1 MTIITDQKI
10 EINSNFEEHV
20 KAAAVLIEGKKI
32 NINYKNWKADK
43 IPSQVY
49 RIPYEFCRFR
59 LENGRISID
68 VSSEEATK
76 SILKA
81 DNPDHQIIIASYL
94 KRNSKNETLKGLLQ
108 KDGQTDPAV
117 ITADGFLINGNRRRL
132 ILEELYNKKF
142 EDRFKTIE
150 VVILPGSK
158 SPERPSLEDIAMLEY
173 REQVQSDGK
182 SEYSDMAKALTIRN
196 NIRNGLPL
204 IKMMKDNP
212 QYSSLSE
219 RAFEADR
226 KKLER
231 DTVGVLK
238 EVDEYL
244 KAHKTIGNYRMVESK
259 WDSFRELN
267 QKVLSKLDDA
277 NYLSKHNI
285 EEDQIGE
292 VVEAC
297 HTIMKLKNPKI
308 INKDRHTGF
317 IRQINNWISN
327 AKEEFLELS
336 EIPEI
341 GDHITDPKE
350 REREWEI
357 ERSELAENIVKKV
370 NALSLKKKDQD
381 GPIKKLEA
389 ILSMLDHKFLED
401 EKIHK
406 MLIDELDTAIRLTN
420 SIQTENKKLQQT
432 FYDLKENKS
441 PKALKKFFEKR

>member
-1 MTIITDQKI
+1 MTIITDHKI
-10 EINSNFEEHV
+10 EINSNFEENV
-20 KAAAVLIEGKKI
+20 KNYAVPIEGKKI
-32 NINYKNWKADK
+32 TIKYRNWKADK
-43 IPSQVY
+43 ISSQVY
-49 RIPYEFCRFR
+49 KIPYEFCRFR

-76 SILKA
+76 TILKA
-81 DNPDHQIIIASYL
+81 DNPEHQKLIASYL
-94 KRNSKNETLKGLLQ
+94 KRNSKNETLKGLLA
-108 KDGQTDPAV
+108 KDGQTDPAI

-132 ILEELYNKKF
+132 TIEELYKETF

-150 VVILPGSK
+150 IVILPGSK
-158 SPERPSLEDIAMLEY
+158 DPERPSLEDIAMLEY

-182 SEYSDMAKALTIRN
+182 SEYSDMAKALTIRK
-196 NIRNGLPL
+196 NIRDGLPL
-204 IKMMKDNP
+204 VKMMKDNP
-212 QYSSLSE
+212 QYSNLSD
-219 RAFEADR
+219 RAFEVDR
-226 KKLER
+226 KNLER

-238 EVDEYL
+238 EVDSFL
-244 KAHKTIGNYRMVESK
+244 KAHKMSGNYKMVETK
-259 WDSFRELN
+259 WDSFREIN
-267 QKVLSKLDDA
+267 QKVLSRLKDES
-277 NYLSKHNI
+277 YLSKHHI

-317 IRQINNWISN
+317 IRQINNWILN
-327 AKEEFLELS
+327 AKDEFLELS

-350 REREWEI
+350 REKEWEI
-357 ERSELAENIVKKV
+357 ERSEQAENIVKKV
-370 NALSLKKKDQD
+370 NALSLKKKDQE

-401 EKIHK
+401 EKINN
-406 MLIDELDTAIRLTN
+406 MPIDELDTAIRLTN
-420 SIQTENKKLQQT
+420 SIQTENKNLQQT

-441 PKALKKFFEKR
+441 PKALKKFFENR

>member
-1 MTIITDQKI
+1 MTIYTDQKI

-20 KAAAVLIEGKKI
+20 KEAAVPIEGKKI
-32 NINYKNWKADK
+32 TINYKNWKADK

-68 VSSEEATK
+68 VSSEIATK

-81 DNPDHQIIIASYL
+81 DNPEHQKKIASYL
-94 KRNSKNETLKGLLQ
+94 KRNSKNEILKGLLQ

-132 ILEELYNKKF
+132 IIEELYKEKL
-142 EDRFKTIE
+142 EDKYKTIE

-196 NIRNGLPL
+196 NIKNNLPL

-212 QYSSLSE
+212 QYSNLSE
-219 RAFEADR
+219 RAFESDR
-226 KKLER
+226 KKLEK

-238 EVDEYL
+238 IVDDYL
-244 KAHKTIGNYRMVESK
+244 KAHKMTGNYRMVETK

-267 QKVLSKLDDA
+267 QRVLSKLDDVS
-277 NYLSKHNI
+277 YLSKYNI
-285 EEDQIGE
+285 EEDEVGE
-292 VVEAC
+292 VQQAC
-297 HTIMKLKNPKI
+297 FNIMKLKNPKI

-317 IRQINNWISN
+317 IRQINNWLLN
-327 AKEEFLELS
+327 AKDEFLELS
-336 EIPEI
+336 QIEEISEE
-341 GDHITDPKE
+341 ITDPEE
-350 REREWEI
+350 RERNWEI
-357 ERSELAENIVKKV
+357 ERSEEAENLVKKI
-370 NALSLKKKDQD
+370 NALSLKKKDQE
-381 GPIKKLEA
+381 GPIKKLES
-389 ILSMLDHKFLED
+389 ILSMLDHEYLED
-401 EKIHK
+401 EKIES
-406 MLIDELDTAIRLTN
+406 MPIDELDTAIRLTN

-441 PKALKKFFEKR
+441 PKALKKFFENR

>member
-1 MTIITDQKI
+1 MTIYTDQKI

-20 KAAAVLIEGKKI
+20 KEAAVPIEGKKI
-32 NINYKNWKADK
+32 TINYKNWKADK

-68 VSSEEATK
+68 VSSEIATK

-81 DNPDHQIIIASYL
+81 DNPEHQKKIASYL
-94 KRNSKNETLKGLLQ
+94 KRNSKNEILKGLLQ

-132 ILEELYNKKF
+132 IIEELYKEKF
-142 EDRFKTIE
+142 EDKYKTIE

-196 NIRNGLPL
+196 NIKNNLPL
-204 IKMMKDNP
+204 VKMMKDNP
-212 QYSSLSE
+212 QYSNLSE
-219 RAFEADR
+219 RAFESDR
-226 KKLER
+226 KKLEK

-238 EVDEYL
+238 IVDDYL
-244 KAHKTIGNYRMVESK
+244 KAHKMTGNYRMVETK

-267 QKVLSKLDDA
+267 QRVLSKLDDVS
-277 NYLSKHNI
+277 YLSKYNI
-285 EEDQIGE
+285 EEDE
-292 VVEAC
+292 VGVVQQAC
-297 HTIMKLKNPKI
+297 FNIMKLKNPKI

-317 IRQINNWISN
+317 IRQINNWLLN
-327 AKEEFLELS
+327 AKDEFLELS
-336 EIPEI
+336 QIEEISEE
-341 GDHITDPKE
+341 ITDPEE
-350 REREWEI
+350 RERNWEI
-357 ERSELAENIVKKV
+357 ERSEEAENLVKKI
-370 NALSLKKKDQD
+370 NALSLKKKDQE
-381 GPIKKLEA
+381 GPIKKLES
-389 ILSMLDHKFLED
+389 ILSMLDHEYLED
-401 EKIHK
+401 EKIES
-406 MLIDELDTAIRLTN
+406 MPIDELDTAIRLTN

-441 PKALKKFFEKR
+441 PKALKKFFENR

>member
-1 MTIITDQKI
+1 MTIYTDQKI

-20 KAAAVLIEGKKI
+20 KEAAVPIEGKKI
-32 NINYKNWKADK
+32 TINYKNWKADK

-68 VSSEEATK
+68 VSSEIATK

-81 DNPDHQIIIASYL
+81 DNPEHQKKIASYL
-94 KRNSKNETLKGLLQ
+94 KRNSKNEILKGLLQ

-132 ILEELYNKKF
+132 IIEELYKEKL
-142 EDRFKTIE
+142 EDKYKTIE

-196 NIRNGLPL
+196 NIKNNLPL
-204 IKMMKDNP
+204 VKMMKDNP
-212 QYSSLSE
+212 QYSNLSE
-219 RAFEADR
+219 RAFESDR
-226 KKLER
+226 KKLEK

-238 EVDEYL
+238 IVDDYL
-244 KAHKTIGNYRMVESK
+244 KAHKMTGNYRMVETK

-267 QKVLSKLDDA
+267 QRVLSKLDDVS
-277 NYLSKHNI
+277 YLSKYNI
-285 EEDQIGE
+285 EEDEVGE
-292 VVEAC
+292 VQQAC
-297 HTIMKLKNPKI
+297 FNIMKLKNPKI

-317 IRQINNWISN
+317 IRQINNWLLN
-327 AKEEFLELS
+327 AKDEFLELS
-336 EIPEI
+336 QIEEISEE
-341 GDHITDPKE
+341 ITDPEE
-350 REREWEI
+350 RERNWEI
-357 ERSELAENIVKKV
+357 ERSEEAENLVKKI
-370 NALSLKKKDQD
+370 NALSLKKKDQE
-381 GPIKKLEA
+381 GPIKKLES
-389 ILSMLDHKFLED
+389 ILSMLDHEYLED
-401 EKIHK
+401 EKIES
-406 MLIDELDTAIRLTN
+406 MPIDELDTAIRLTN

-441 PKALKKFFEKR
+441 PKALKKFFENR

>member
-1 MTIITDQKI
+1 MTIYTDQKI

-20 KAAAVLIEGKKI
+20 QEAAVPIEGKKI
-32 NINYKNWKADK
+32 TINYKNWKADK

-68 VSSEEATK
+68 VSSEIATK

-81 DNPDHQIIIASYL
+81 DNPEHQKKIASYL
-94 KRNSKNETLKGLLQ
+94 KRNSKNEILKGLLQ

-132 ILEELYNKKF
+132 IIEELYKEKL
-142 EDRFKTIE
+142 EDKYKTIE

-196 NIRNGLPL
+196 NIKNNLPL
-204 IKMMKDNP
+204 VKMMKDNP
-212 QYSSLSE
+212 QYSNLSE
-219 RAFEADR
+219 RAFESDR
-226 KKLER
+226 KKLEK

-238 EVDEYL
+238 IVDDYL
-244 KAHKTIGNYRMVESK
+244 KAHKMTGNYRMVETK

-267 QKVLSKLDDA
+267 QRVLSKLDDVS
-277 NYLSKHNI
+277 YLSKYNI
-285 EEDQIGE
+285 EEDEVGE
-292 VVEAC
+292 VQQAC
-297 HTIMKLKNPKI
+297 FNIMKLKNPKI

-317 IRQINNWISN
+317 IRQINNWLLN
-327 AKEEFLELS
+327 AKDEFLELS
-336 EIPEI
+336 QIEEISEE
-341 GDHITDPKE
+341 ITDPEE
-350 REREWEI
+350 RERNWEI
-357 ERSELAENIVKKV
+357 ERSEEAENLVKKI
-370 NALSLKKKDQD
+370 NALSLKKKDQE
-381 GPIKKLEA
+381 GPIKKLES
-389 ILSMLDHKFLED
+389 ILSMLDHEYLED
-401 EKIHK
+401 EKIES
-406 MLIDELDTAIRLTN
+406 MPIDELDTAIRLTN

-441 PKALKKFFEKR
+441 PKALKKFFENR

>member
-1 MTIITDQKI
+1 MTIYTDQKI

-20 KAAAVLIEGKKI
+20 KEAAVPIEGKKI
-32 NINYKNWKADK
+32 TINYKNWKADK

-68 VSSEEATK
+68 VSSEIATK

-81 DNPDHQIIIASYL
+81 DNPEHQKKIASYL
-94 KRNSKNETLKGLLQ
+94 KRNSKNEILKGLLQ

-132 ILEELYNKKF
+132 IIEELYKEKF
-142 EDRFKTIE
+142 EDKYKTIE

-196 NIRNGLPL
+196 NIKNNLPL
-204 IKMMKDNP
+204 VKMMKDNP
-212 QYSSLSE
+212 QYSNLSE
-219 RAFEADR
+219 RAFESDR
-226 KKLER
+226 KKLEK

-238 EVDEYL
+238 IVDDYL
-244 KAHKTIGNYRMVESK
+244 KAHKMTGNYRMVETK

-267 QKVLSKLDDA
+267 QRVLSKLDDVS
-277 NYLSKHNI
+277 YLSKYNI
-285 EEDQIGE
+285 EEDEVGE
-292 VVEAC
+292 VQQAC
-297 HTIMKLKNPKI
+297 FNIMKLKNPKI

-317 IRQINNWISN
+317 IRQINNWLLN
-327 AKEEFLELS
+327 AKDEFLELS
-336 EIPEI
+336 QIEEISEE
-341 GDHITDPKE
+341 ITDPEE
-350 REREWEI
+350 RERNWEI
-357 ERSELAENIVKKV
+357 ERSEEAENLVKKI
-370 NALSLKKKDQD
+370 NALSLKKKDQE
-381 GPIKKLEA
+381 GPIKKLES
-389 ILSMLDHKFLED
+389 ILSMLDHEYLED
-401 EKIHK
+401 EKIES
-406 MLIDELDTAIRLTN
+406 MPIDELDTAIRLTN

-441 PKALKKFFEKR
+441 PKALKKFFENR

>member
-1 MTIITDQKI
+1 MTIYTDQKI

-20 KAAAVLIEGKKI
+20 KEAAVPIEGKKI
-32 NINYKNWKADK
+32 TINYKNWKADK

-68 VSSEEATK
+68 VSSEIATK

-81 DNPDHQIIIASYL
+81 DNPEHQKKIASYL
-94 KRNSKNETLKGLLQ
+94 KRNSKNEILKGLLQ

-132 ILEELYNKKF
+132 IIEELYKEKL
-142 EDRFKTIE
+142 EDKYKTIE
-150 VVILPGSK
+150 AVILPGSK

-196 NIRNGLPL
+196 NIKNNLPL

-212 QYSSLSE
+212 QYSNLSE
-219 RAFEADR
+219 RAFESDR
-226 KKLER
+226 KKLEK

-238 EVDEYL
+238 IVDDYL
-244 KAHKTIGNYRMVESK
+244 KAHKMTGNYRMVETK

-267 QKVLSKLDDA
+267 QRVLSKLDDVS
-277 NYLSKHNI
+277 YLSKYNI
-285 EEDQIGE
+285 EEDEVGE
-292 VVEAC
+292 VQQAC
-297 HTIMKLKNPKI
+297 FNIMKLKNPKI

-317 IRQINNWISN
+317 IRQINNWLLN
-327 AKEEFLELS
+327 AKDEFLELS
-336 EIPEI
+336 QIEEISEE
-341 GDHITDPKE
+341 ITDPEE
-350 REREWEI
+350 RERNWEI
-357 ERSELAENIVKKV
+357 ERSEEAENLVKKI
-370 NALSLKKKDQD
+370 NALSLKKKDQE
-381 GPIKKLEA
+381 GPIKKLES
-389 ILSMLDHKFLED
+389 ILSMLDHEYLED
-401 EKIHK
+401 EKIES
-406 MLIDELDTAIRLTN
+406 MPIDELDTAIRLTN

-441 PKALKKFFEKR
+441 PKALKKFFENR